1 MEGLGWACTASMKT
15 SELSSSTRQMLVV
28 HMYFCSCTLLVV
40 ASLIAMV
47 ANSALCYQIYLY
59 VVTCICRY
67 GIFLIMIFIVCT
79 LNVFI

>member
-1 MEGLGWACTASMKT
+1 MEGLGLACTASMKT

-47 ANSALCYQIYLY
+47 ANSALCYEIYLY
-59 VVTCICRY
+59 VVSNMYMHVWYFYNNDIYCLYT
-67 GIFLIMIFIVCT
+67 
-79 LNVFI
+79 